1 MFEIPHKLKSK
12 NNDIKIKNIIFMTL
26 LRDRILNKLLKIVHI
41 KATLILEEFSMDT
54 IVKHIKNNIFKDI
67 HNIQTAPTQV
77 ISPLYR
83 TTPDYSLTVLK

>member
-1 MFEIPHKLKSK
+1 
-12 NNDIKIKNIIFMTL
+12 
-26 LRDRILNKLLKIVHI
+26 
-41 KATLILEEFSMDT
+41 MDT